1 MAPAGAANAS
11 GHDTQQI
18 QEEELQ
24 AMRAIFG
31 DDWKD
36 IPSEK
41 TAWGT
46 AAQSGWWQVRLK
58 AHEGKVGVTLKGKF
72 LKVRLLC
79 RAHLG
84 FYHNICFPLYIDLP
98 SAAAKHLVG
107 GTAVAVS

>member
-1 MAPAGAANAS
+1 MAQAGAANAS

-31 DDWKD
+31 EDWKD
-36 IPSEK
+36 IPPEK

-79 RAHLG
+79 RAQTWV
-84 FYHNICFPLYIDLP
+84 LP
-98 SAAAKHLVG
+98 
-107 GTAVAVS
+107 